1 MSVQRGHLGGCYL
14 NNNNGD
20 LGSWA
25 PPLWDRL
32 IDFTN
37 AKSIVDVGCGGGYS
51 LKYFIDKGLDGLGI
65 DGLEEV
71 LQHSP
76 VSERIVI
83 HDYTKGEYVLN
94 CDVDLAW
101 SCEFVEHVEEKY
113 KENFMKTFDRCKY
126 IGITHA
132 TPGQDGY
139 HHVNC
144 QHADYWINS
153 FSDHGFDY
161 LEQESKEMRNL
172 LLNKPYGNWPRLT
185 FMLFKK
191 RA

>member
-1 MSVQRGHLGGCYL
+1 MSVERDHLGGCYL
-14 NNNNGD
+14 NNENGD
-20 LGSWA
+20 SGSWA
-25 PPLWDRL
+25 PCLWDQL

-37 AKSIVDVGCGGGYS
+37 AKSVVDVGCGGGYS
-51 LKYFIDKGLDGLGI
+51 LKYFIDKGLYGLGI

-83 HDYTKGEYVLN
+83 HDYTKGEYLL
-94 CDVDLAW
+94 DRDFDLAW
-101 SCEFVEHVEEKY
+101 SCEFVEHVAEQY

-126 IGITHA
+126 VGITHA
-132 TPGQDGY
+132 TPGQGGY
-139 HHVNC
+139 HHVNE
-144 QHADYWINS
+144 QHADYWINC

-161 LEQESKEMRNL
+161 LEQESKEMRDL
-172 LLNKPYGNWPRLT
+172 LLDKPYGGWPRRT

-191 RA
+191 KA